1 MTTPIE
7 ILKEAREL
15 HSEKADEIA
24 QELKEWE
31 EMLKKENDIV
41 QEFNEAIER
50 LSKPAEAS
58 ETITITNEN
67 TFPFIQKPPLGKLR
81 TLAEELPPK
90 IEQSLTQKH
99 FKFEDLAGIPLPMNE
114 CISAL
119 KTIRYGK
126 RKAKFET
133 EFTIRASG
141 TESVLKATWGELT
154 SFYDRLPERT
164 PLKNINGINKS
175 KVTILTDFY
184 CQHPNF
190 TCKVETLGKGNEGR
204 TVLLIKEEVLINN
217 DTAPLERNVD
227 VE

>member
-31 EMLKKENDIV
+31 EMLKKENDTV
-41 QEFNEAIER
+41 QEFNKAIET
-50 LSKPAEAS
+50 LSNPIEVS
-58 ETITITNEN
+58 ETIN
-67 TFPFIQKPPLGKLR
+67 
-81 TLAEELPPK
+81 LAEELQPK
-90 IEQSLTQKH
+90 SEQPLTQKH
-99 FKFEDLAGIPLPMNE
+99 FQFEDVAGIPLPANE

-126 RKAKFET
+126 RRVKFET
-133 EFTIRASG
+133 EFTIRANG

-164 PLKNINGINKS
+164 PLKNITGINKS
-175 KVTILTDFY
+175 KVAILTDFY

-190 TCKVETLGKGNEGR
+190 TCQIETLGKGNEGR